1 MAFFVLPITSTLAA
15 EEASNVAQA
24 RSEKVYT
31 TVLSEHGLP
40 LTTEQLEFD
49 CSDKIYSVVE
59 LRNYK
64 KGRHELSVRWID
76 PNDTTRENTQYPFHV
91 LQEDVKL
98 WAWLSLSRARGA
110 GMLQWLNPAAGLEE
124 FIGPWKIEV
133 RIDGNKIATK
143 SFEVSC

>member
-1 MAFFVLPITSTLAA
+1 MAFFIVFASSTATSAA
-15 EEASNVAQA
+15 PTRSLASNVFLTL
-24 RSEKVYT
+24 VN
-31 TVLSEHGLP
+31 EHGIP
-40 LTTEQLEFD
+40 SNEVLTDFD
-49 CSDKIYSVVE
+49 CNDKIYSVVE
-59 LRNYK
+59 LENYK
-64 KGRHELSVRWID
+64 KGRHELSVQWID

-91 LQEDVKL
+91 LEDEVKL